1 MRKAERYLDQEDY
14 LVLPGLELIYV
25 WNGFAILGQ
34 DYKLTEKMF
43 ILVEAE
49 KKKVEARPGLDEFN
63 RLLIKQL
70 WSYTYFITSNP
81 TESKYYNEDYCLV
94 NLLLGV
100 CLKQMKSPLQA
111 EEYLKVV
118 ISFAGKLKAD
128 AYLIPYS
135 MFEYGQILRDQG
147 HLEAAMDTLES
158 AK

>member
-1 MRKAERYLDQEDY
+1 MC
-14 LVLPGLELIYV
+14 
-25 WNGFAILGQ
+25 N
-34 DYKLTEKMF
+34 F
-43 ILVEAE
+43 INV
-49 KKKVEARPGLDEFN
+49 
-63 RLLIKQL
+63 Q
-70 WSYTYFITSNP
+70 TSHP
-81 TESKYYNEDYCLV
+81 TESKYYNEDICLV

-111 EEYLKVV
+111 EECLKEV
-118 ISFAGKLKAD
+118 ITFTGKLKAD